1 MKNNQSNLTLNK
13 ESFFRSKLFCYL
25 APFTVLAAYLIYI
38 IAADKVELSRG
49 YYELQYLFTY
59 DHGFNSKGFIGEVIS
74 WFVPTLTPDIIM
86 LVTNIGS
93 VLLLIAATLCF
104 GSALDKTRDDRDA
117 FQLAAI
123 FVAILCIAPF
133 TFRSFFT
140 EMRVDKFFWA
150 FALFAVYFSQFK
162 VGIWLAPVFCFIA
175 TLVNPVF
182 LLGAMFLISI
192 ILLQKCVESGAS
204 KKNVIICAIAYVGMI
219 ALGLYS
225 VSSSSRL
232 GFADEYELL
241 DFYFRRYSEPLMPS
255 KIETLVNVQLVEY
268 FEKKDFALVKAM
280 FEDLVING
288 NHGAILLSNGITFSV
303 PLLALLTAFW
313 VKVIKVESNVFEKFV
328 FFLCPATM
336 VTLICP
342 IFLGWGSR
350 FFFYSYVVQAC
361 LILYFV
367 ATKNESVMTVIGR
380 VRDYCK
386 SHTVVA
392 ACIVIYFAIFMNGM
406 FI

>member
-1 MKNNQSNLTLNK
+1 MENNQSNLTLNK

-38 IAADKVELSRG
+38 IAAGKVELSRG

-93 VLLLIAATLCF
+93 VLLLVAATLCF
-104 GSALDKTRDDRDA
+104 GSALDKTRDDPDA
-117 FQLAAI
+117 FQVAAI

-133 TFRSFFT
+133 TFRAHFT
-140 EMRVDKFFWA
+140 EMKVDKFFWA

-162 VGIWLAPVFCFIA
+162 VGIWLAPILCFVA

-182 LLGAMFLISI
+182 LLGAMLLVSI
-192 ILLQKCVESGAS
+192 ILLQKCRESGAS
-204 KKNVIICAIAYVGMI
+204 KKNVIICAIAYIGMI
-219 ALGLYS
+219 ALGFYS
-225 VSSSSRL
+225 VTSSKRL

-241 DFYFRRYSEPLMPS
+241 DFYFSRYSEPLMPS
-255 KIETLVNVQLVEY
+255 KIETLVNEQLIEY
-268 FEKKDFALVKAM
+268 FGKRDFGFFKSM
-280 FEDLVING
+280 FENFVLNG
-288 NHGAILLSNGITFSV
+288 NRGATLLSNGILFSV
-303 PLLALLTAFW
+303 PLLSLLTAFW
-313 VKVIKVESNVFEKFV
+313 VKVIKAEDNKFGKFV

-336 VTLICP
+336 VTFFSTVLV
-342 IFLGWGSR
+342 GWGSR
-350 FFFYSYVVQAC
+350 FFFYSYVVQAG

-367 ATKNESVMTVIGR
+367 ATKNKSVITVVDRI
-380 VRDYCK
+380 RDYCK

-392 ACIVIYFAIFMNGM
+392 ACIGIYFAIFMDGM